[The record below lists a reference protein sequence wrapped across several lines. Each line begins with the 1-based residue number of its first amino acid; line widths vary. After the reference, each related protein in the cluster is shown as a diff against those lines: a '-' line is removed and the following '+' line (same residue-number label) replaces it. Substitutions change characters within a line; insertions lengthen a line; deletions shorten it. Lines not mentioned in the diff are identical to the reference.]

1 MVNRKDLIVCFALRF
16 VAGLGAAWRGTD
28 RILNGWIEVDAFNI
42 ILIALALAIA
52 AESAYTGIRLYKALH
67 TGEEGDVDVFADR
80 LLSVDR
86 IVIAVG
92 MLLAAVCCV
101 PEIVEHGLDSSYTVL
116 AGLALA
122 LGAIFFYAEGKAR
135 SNSEET

>member
-28 RILNGWIEVDAFNI
+28 RLLNGWIEVDAFNI

-67 TGEEGDVDVFADR
+67 TGEEGDVDVFADS

-86 IVIAVG
+86 IVIAAG

-101 PEIVEHGLDSSYTVL
+101 PGIVEHGLDSSYTVL
-116 AGLALA
+116 AGLALF
-122 LGAIFFYAEGKAR
+122 LGAMSFYAEGKAR
-135 SNSEET
+135 RAK

>member
-28 RILNGWIEVDAFNI
+28 RLLNGWIEVDAFNI

-67 TGEEGDVDVFADR
+67 TGEEGDVDVFADS

-86 IVIAVG
+86 IVIAAG

>member
-1 MVNRKDLIVCFALRF
+1 MINRKDLMVCFVLRF

-86 IVIAVG
+86 IVIAAG

-135 SNSEET
+135 STERS

>member
-28 RILNGWIEVDAFNI
+28 RLLNGWIEVDAFNI

-67 TGEEGDVDVFADR
+67 TGEEGDVDVFADS

-86 IVIAVG
+86 IVIAAG

-116 AGLALA
+116 AGLALF
-122 LGAIFFYAEGKAR
+122 LGAMSFYAEGKAR
-135 SNSEET
+135 RAK